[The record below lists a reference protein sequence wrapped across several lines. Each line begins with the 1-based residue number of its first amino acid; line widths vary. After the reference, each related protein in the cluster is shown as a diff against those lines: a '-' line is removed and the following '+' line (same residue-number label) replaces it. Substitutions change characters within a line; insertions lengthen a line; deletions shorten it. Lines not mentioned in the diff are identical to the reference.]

1 MRGRIYRHTHQ
12 PCPSLLILHSLVL
25 AWLLHSIVETIAEP
39 PKRMTTVTNPINLP
53 HQPVPWTNARN
64 WAANPAATPSALTGK
79 NTASIAP
86 QNTVAPT
93 WRDALDA
100 INPLHQIPVV
110 GEIYRGITGEKIS
123 GIARVAGGFI
133 FGGIAGGLAAAMV
146 AAYAEGHDDQGPGEQ
161 LVAALAQDKGA
172 SAAAPAATH
181 SGAAPTTAVAAKTGT
196 GLPTDDIP
204 TVTITAQDAANLQL
218 PSQPVFARQPAPET
232 AAELTRSAEK
242 TLASEGKTSVAAQ
255 DSIIPE
261 VYTPPPL
268 RDKLNAKRPTPGF
281 SAAPRP
287 LNLSSFIDRLPAQA
301 ASLSLNQPDNLALL
315 QEVNAV
321 PNPGT
326 STPPAGAALTPNA
339 RSQTTQNG
347 GRNPL
352 PPELVRDMML
362 QALDKYQKL
371 PEVVAEAVQ

>member
-1 MRGRIYRHTHQ
+1 
-12 PCPSLLILHSLVL
+12 
-25 AWLLHSIVETIAEP
+25 
-39 PKRMTTVTNPINLP
+39 MTTISNPINLP

-64 WAANPAATPSALTGK
+64 WAANPTATPTALTGK

-86 QNTVAPT
+86 QNTVEPT

-110 GEIYRGITGEKIS
+110 GEIYRGLTGEKIS

-161 LVAALAQDKGA
+161 LVAALANDKGA
-172 SAAAPAATH
+172 SV
-181 SGAAPTTAVAAKTGT
+181 AAPTAAPPGAAQATIAAAKSGTT
-196 GLPTDDIP
+196 GLPPDDIP

-232 AAELTRSAEK
+232 AAELTRNAQRAL
-242 TLASEGKTSVAAQ
+242 TTDGGAPVAA
-255 DSIIPE
+255 PE
-261 VYTPPPL
+261 NIVPGAYTPPPL

-281 SAAPRP
+281 SATPRP

-301 ASLSLNQPDNLALL
+301 ANLSLNQPDNLALL
-315 QEVNAV
+315 QGVNAL
-321 PNPGT
+321 PNPAGT
-326 STPPAGAALTPNA
+326 VATATADVAKSAAAPAAA
-339 RSQTTQNG
+339 S

-362 QALDKYQKL
+362 QALDKYQQL
-371 PEVVAEAVQ
+371 PAVVPESAEATE

>member
-1 MRGRIYRHTHQ
+1 
-12 PCPSLLILHSLVL
+12 
-25 AWLLHSIVETIAEP
+25 
-39 PKRMTTVTNPINLP
+39 MTTVTNPINLP
-53 HQPVPWTNARN
+53 RQPVPWTNARN
-64 WAANPAATPSALTGK
+64 WSANPATTPVALTGK

-86 QNTVAPT
+86 QNTVEPT

-123 GIARVAGGFI
+123 GIARVAGGFL

-161 LVAALAQDKGA
+161 LVAALASTK
-172 SAAAPAATH
+172 
-181 SGAAPTTAVAAKTGT
+181 TAVAAPDKTSTAPDTIMADKTGA
-196 GLPTDDIP
+196 GLAADDIP

-232 AAELTRSAEK
+232 AAELTRIAEK
-242 TLASEGKTSVAAQ
+242 TLATEGKTPVAAQ
-255 DSIIPE
+255 ESVIQEP
-261 VYTPPPL
+261 YTPPPL
-268 RDKLNAKRPTPGF
+268 REKLNTKRPTPGF
-281 SAAPRP
+281 SATPHP
-287 LNLSSFIDRLPAQA
+287 LNLSSFIDRLPANA
-301 ASLSLNQPDNLALL
+301 ANLSLNRPDNLALL
-315 QEVNAV
+315 QGVDNVAS
-321 PNPGT
+321 PGT
-326 STPPAGAALTPNA
+326 ANNVLATERSPVGTPAVA
-339 RSQTTQNG
+339 S

-371 PEVVAEAVQ
+371 PDVVPESHSTTQK

>member
-1 MRGRIYRHTHQ
+1 
-12 PCPSLLILHSLVL
+12 
-25 AWLLHSIVETIAEP
+25 
-39 PKRMTTVTNPINLP
+39 MTTISNPINLP

-64 WAANPAATPSALTGK
+64 WAANPAATPVALTGK
-79 NTASIAP
+79 NSASIAP
-86 QNTVAPT
+86 QNTVEPT

-110 GEIYRGITGEKIS
+110 GEVYRGLTGEKIS

-133 FGGIAGGLAAAMV
+133 FGGIAGGLVAAMV

-161 LVAALAQDKGA
+161 LVAALANDKGA
-172 SAAAPAATH
+172 TAAAAPATAP
-181 SGAAPTTAVAAKTGT
+181 SGAAPTVAATTGT

-218 PSQPVFARQPAPET
+218 PSQPSFARQPAPEPT
-232 AAELTRSAEK
+232 ATLTQETAK
-242 TLASEGKTSVAAQ
+242 TVAL
-255 DSIIPE
+255 DGRIPAAPGQE
-261 VYTPPPL
+261 NFTLPPL
-268 RDKLNAKRPTPGF
+268 REKLNAKRQTPGF
-281 SAAPRP
+281 SAAPHP

-301 ASLSLNQPDNLALL
+301 ANLSLNQPDNLALL
-315 QEVNAV
+315 QGVNAL
-321 PNPGT
+321 PNPAGT
-326 STPPAGAALTPNA
+326 AAATAADTAKSAAAPAAAT
-339 RSQTTQNG
+339 

-371 PEVVAEAVQ
+371 PTVVPESADATE